1 MVNMDRSIP
10 CLHVLDTRVDAV
22 QIPEI
27 IRYMDDCIAKK
38 SGCEYIVVANVDTVV
53 KSKSD
58 GVFKKAVDESGLSIP
73 DGFPLLLMGRLKG
86 YQLKKRAYGPDLMFE
101 FLKSSESKGY
111 SHFFYGATDDTL
123 TRLIKNIKML
133 FPGIRIAGSYAP
145 PFRPL
150 TGEEDAGIVEMI
162 KGAAP
167 DVLWVGIGC
176 PKQELWMR
184 EHKEMLNVPVMV
196 GVGAAFDFLSGV
208 KPQAPVWMR
217 DNGLEWLFRLAG
229 EPKRLWRRYL
239 IGNSLF
245 IYYVLEEAVA
255 KTFFVRRKRKRGG
268 DAE

>member
-1 MVNMDRSIP
+1 
-10 CLHVLDTRVDAV
+10 
-22 QIPEI
+22 
-27 IRYMDDCIAKK
+27 
-38 SGCEYIVVANVDTVV
+38 
-53 KSKSD
+53 
-58 GVFKKAVDESGLSIP
+58 
-73 DGFPLLLMGRLKG
+73 
-86 YQLKKRAYGPDLMFE
+86 
-101 FLKSSESKGY
+101 
-111 SHFFYGATDDTL
+111 
-123 TRLIKNIKML
+123 ML